1 MLRSRPLLVAVLGA
15 IVLAVMIGTAAATV
29 HSRPAVS
36 VSPAVGGSHSR
47 FTVAFRAPIAAGR
60 TASQASSYVISAAT
74 RSSSGCRST
83 VTRRLGFARRGQAER
98 VALTASGSGGLC
110 AGTYHGTV
118 TLVRTPV
125 CVRALAC
132 PLYVVLAHRVG
143 SFRFRVR

>member
-1 MLRSRPLLVAVLGA
+1 VLRNRPLLVAVLGA
-15 IVLAVMIGTAAATV
+15 VVLAAMIGSAAATV

-47 FTVAFRAPIAAGR
+47 FTVAFRAPVAAGR

-74 RSSSGCRST
+74 RSSPRCRSS
-83 VTRRLGFARRGQAER
+83 VTRRLGFARRGQSER
-98 VALTASGSGGLC
+98 VALAATGARGLC

-118 TLVRTPV
+118 TLLRAPV

-132 PLYVVLAHRVG
+132 PLYVVVVRRVG
-143 SFRFRVR
+143 TFHFRVK